1 MATVLVVEDQRAQ
14 REMIVSLLER
24 DGWQVLSAADG
35 DEALALMQGGQIPDL
50 VVMDVVMP
58 RMNGYQLVRQ
68 LRDDPQTKDIPVL
81 MCSSKGETF
90 DKHWGLKQG
99 ADAYIVKPFEPQ
111 DLLGTVRQLLRNPR
125 G

>member
-1 MATVLVVEDQRAQ
+1 MATVLVVEDQKAQ
-14 REMIVSLLER
+14 REMMVSLLEQ
-24 DGWQVLSAADG
+24 DGWEVLAAGDG
-35 DEALALMQGGQIPDL
+35 DEALAMIQGGQIPDV

-68 LRDDPQTKDIPVL
+68 LRDYPQTSQVPVL

-111 DLLGTVRQLLRNPR
+111 DLLGTVRHLLRTPK

>member
-1 MATVLVVEDQRAQ
+1 MGTKRWLWCE
-14 REMIVSLLER
+14 
-24 DGWQVLSAADG
+24 
-35 DEALALMQGGQIPDL
+35 GGHIPDV

-58 RMNGYQLVRQ
+58 RMNGYELVRQ
-68 LRDDPQTKDIPVL
+68 LREYPQTKQVPVL

-111 DLLGTVRQLLRNPR
+111 DLLGTVRHLLRTPR

>member
-1 MATVLVVEDQRAQ
+1 MATVLVVEDQKAQ
-14 REMIVSLLER
+14 REMMVSLLEQ
-24 DGWQVLSAADG
+24 DGWEVLAAGDG
-35 DEALALMQGGQIPDL
+35 DEALEIVRGGQIPDV

-68 LRDDPQTKDIPVL
+68 LREYPQTKQVPVL

-111 DLLGTVRQLLRNPR
+111 DLLGTVRHLLRTPK